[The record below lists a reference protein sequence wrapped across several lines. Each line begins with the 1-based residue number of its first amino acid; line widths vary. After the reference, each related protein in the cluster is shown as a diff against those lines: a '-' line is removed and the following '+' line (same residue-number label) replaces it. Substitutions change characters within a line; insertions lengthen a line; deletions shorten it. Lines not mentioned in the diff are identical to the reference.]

1 MNTKVR
7 TAYSETPEQP
17 AQAGFERRREVRA
30 DLKFP
35 IEVCGFNRSSRFFS
49 EKTATTDV
57 SDGGCKLH
65 LRTEVDKGSVLAIRV
80 ITRKFGLQVDVRP
93 MLFQV
98 NWICAAANGWDVGAA
113 KLQPGKIWNVSFDL
127 PNQNPVP
134 VS

>member
-1 MNTKVR
+1 MTTVNIE
-7 TAYSETPEQP
+7 SPEHPTP
-17 AQAGFERRREVRA
+17 AGIERRREVRA

-35 IEVCGFNRSSRFFS
+35 VEVCGFNRSSRFFS
-49 EKTATTDV
+49 EKTATADV

-65 LRTEVDKGSVLAIRV
+65 LRTEVDTGSVLAIRV
-80 ITRKFGLQVDVRP
+80 ITRRFGLEVDARP

-98 NWICAAANGWDVGAA
+98 SWIRAAANGWDVGVA

-127 PNQNPVP
+127 PSENPVT